1 MFITSMKLKTII
13 VTGTNEA
20 RREINKQVRIGLKLE
35 GTGVTC
41 DTLSRRDTTQAERM
55 YAKHYRVGD
64 VIQPERDYPR
74 CGLMRGVLYRVEDS
88 SIGNRLMVRSMENQQ
103 TVEFNPMTNR
113 KLSVYEPDK
122 KELSSGDVV
131 RITRNDKDLD
141 IANGDRF
148 NIASTSPHQI
158 VITNGQRT
166 VNLDPKQPLHIDYA
180 YATTVH
186 SSQGL
191 TADRVL
197 IDAHAQ
203 SRTTAK
209 DVFYVAL
216 SRARFETR
224 IYTNDRKNLPFS
236 IARDNMKFVALDIV
250 KREKQNEL

>member
-1 MFITSMKLKTII
+1 
-13 VTGTNEA
+13 
-20 RREINKQVRIGLKLE
+20 
-35 GTGVTC
+35 
-41 DTLSRRDTTQAERM
+41 
-55 YAKHYRVGD
+55 
-64 VIQPERDYPR
+64 
-74 CGLMRGVLYRVEDS
+74 
-88 SIGNRLMVRSMENQQ
+88 
-103 TVEFNPMTNR
+103 MTHR

-148 NIASTSPHQI
+148 KIASVSPHQI

-166 VNLDPKQPLHIDYA
+166 VSLDPKQPLHMDYA

-203 SRTTAK
+203 SRTTVK

-216 SRARFETR
+216 SRARFETT

-236 IARDNMKFVALDIV
+236 IGRENRKFAALDIV
-250 KREKQNEL
+250 K